1 MAADDP
7 KQPLTNVAY
16 RYGEISMALRQFVPC
31 LFVVVACSDS
41 TPRNLDTLIQEADIY
56 LDSETMK
63 PYSGPVARFAP
74 HDQTV
79 IEMKGE
85 LVDGR
90 LNGWVEKFAT
100 VSGTITSRVS
110 YRNGEQQGPYE
121 SYYMSGE
128 LWEKG
133 SISNGLPNGPS
144 ELYHEN
150 GELAAKG
157 SYLNG
162 ELDGPY
168 ESYHENGKPDVKSF
182 RLNGKLD
189 GPYERL
195 TDFGDIFE
203 RGIYHNG
210 EQCGEWIVQA
220 NISNYDTTAYTY
232 PPCPND
238 G

>member
-1 MAADDP
+1 
-7 KQPLTNVAY
+7 
-16 RYGEISMALRQFVPC
+16 MALRQFVPC

-41 TPRNLDTLIQEADIY
+41 TPRNLDTLIQKADIY
-56 LDSETMK
+56 LDSETME
-63 PYSGPVARFAP
+63 PYSGPVAQFAP
-74 HDQTV
+74 HDETV

-100 VSGTITSRVS
+100 VSGTITSRIS
-110 YRNGEQQGPYE
+110 YSNGEQQGPYE

-133 SISNGLPNGPS
+133 SISNGLPNGPY

-162 ELDGPY
+162 ELDGTTTT
-168 ESYHENGKPDVKSF
+168 YHENGKPDVKSF

-203 RGIYHNG
+203 
-210 EQCGEWIVQA
+210 
-220 NISNYDTTAYTY
+220 
-232 PPCPND
+232 
-238 G
+238 